1 MSESNAPRKLG
12 KGKIALI
19 ALAAAVIIAALAF
32 WLTADSRAYSRG
44 VELQEAGA
52 YSEAIAVLETIPDYK
67 DARERINACSYAIAL
82 AQEKAGSYAEA
93 QAAFAALGEY
103 EDAAAHA
110 SECGY
115 RLASELEMSGG
126 AREAEEAF
134 TALGSYKDSPARAA
148 NLEVAQTRY
157 DVERERVESQVE
169 ALTTALAAGEV
180 LLNEGAMPLDAAT
193 EEELRACVEA
203 GAALDLTLP
212 EEPRTLSEVEE
223 AADALTKIDVSAL
236 AERTAAAVAAYT
248 DSVARYE
255 LVDAPTAEFVADRLS
270 RVPEIARVVIAGEV
284 EAGEDISGE
293 APADESALGEA
304 GEATDEAASDE
315 PAGDGSASGEA
326 DTVEAETD
334 EAASGEAGMDET
346 GTDDATSD
354 EAAADEAGTDDATS
368 DEAAAD
374 ETGTDEVAA
383 GEVVSDETVSD
394 ETTVDETASDEAASD
409 EAATDETASDE
420 VAADETETDEITVDE
435 VAVDETATDEAAAG
449 EVVSDETVSDE
460 TTADEAGTDETAS
473 DEAVVDE
480 AETDEAAVDETAP
493 DEAAS
498 DEATSDAVV
507 TDETTV
513 DEAGTD
519 AAASDEAAT
528 DEAGTDEVAAGEV
541 VSDEVASDEATSDEV
556 GTDEA
561 ASDEV
566 DADEAETD
574 ESVTDETVADES
586 VTDET
591 ASDEATAGENAATEA
606 ASDENAPVDSI
617 YFASTLVSE
626 ACVYLSDEALAASDA
641 GCGGGVEIYATAEAA
656 QRRDAELSAQAGQ
669 GAHRVAGTVVI
680 RLSSALS
687 AQERET
693 LMEEVL
699 EALTTAQPGES
710 VALSE
715 SPQRLGALL
724 TVDES
729 GFVMDGDRLYY
740 ALTLVNDTESLTLE
754 FPRVRVTFYDAQ
766 GEVVASDESVRMAL
780 CPGQELAWASDIW
793 NIEEAPVSMEA
804 ELVQPR
810 SRDFIDDSALCAPL
824 EVRSAAIEREG
835 EAATLVC
842 ELYNPNDFDAPSAAV
857 TILYRDEAGALTAGE
872 TEWCGA
878 IPAGE
883 AIPFEMPLV
892 PALIQETFEVHASL
906 N

>member
-1 MSESNAPRKLG
+1 MSESNAPRKLSR
-12 KGKIALI
+12 GKIALI
-19 ALAAAVIIAALAF
+19 VLAAAAVIAALAF

-44 VELQEAGA
+44 VELQQAGA

-115 RLASELEMSGG
+115 RLASELEASGG
-126 AREAEEAF
+126 AREAEDAF
-134 TALGSYKDSPARAA
+134 TALGNYKDSPARAA

-169 ALTTALAAGEV
+169 ALTTALSAGEV
-180 LLNEGAMPLDAAT
+180 LLSEDETPLNAAT
-193 EEELRACVEA
+193 EDELRACVEA

-212 EEPRTLSEVEE
+212 EEPRTLSEVED

-248 DSVARYE
+248 DSVARYA

-284 EAGEDISGE
+284 EAGEEASGE
-293 APADESALGEA
+293 VPADESALNEA
-304 GEATDEAASDE
+304 APDEA
-315 PAGDGSASGEA
+315 AGDGSAS
-326 DTVEAETD
+326 D
-334 EAASGEAGMDET
+334 EAASGEADTDETETDGPTPDEEAVDEIVTDETAADEAVSDGGASSDAVVASEDVSGEAAGDEAVSDAAAGDEDAVEEAGTDETKSDEAAVDEIVTDEAAVDETRTDAATSGEATSDETGTDETDDDAAASDRDVMDET
-346 GTDDATSD
+346 GTDEAAPNQAISD
-354 EAAADEAGTDDATS
+354 EAASGEAASGEVAS
-368 DEAAAD
+368 DEAAS
-374 ETGTDEVAA
+374 DEVA
-383 GEVVSDETVSD
+383 SDEAASG
-394 ETTVDETASDEAASD
+394 EAASDEAASD
-409 EAATDETASDE
+409 EAAPDE
-420 VAADETETDEITVDE
+420 VASGE
-435 VAVDETATDEAAAG
+435 VA
-449 EVVSDETVSDE
+449 S
-460 TTADEAGTDETAS
+460 
-473 DEAVVDE
+473 
-480 AETDEAAVDETAP
+480 DETAP
-493 DEAAS
+493 DE
-498 DEATSDAVV
+498 V
-507 TDETTV
+507 
-513 DEAGTD
+513 
-519 AAASDEAAT
+519 ASDEAAT
-528 DEAGTDEVAAGEV
+528 DEAAAGE
-541 VSDEVASDEATSDEV
+541 
-556 GTDEA
+556 A
-561 ASDEV
+561 A
-566 DADEAETD
+566 A
-574 ESVTDETVADES
+574 
-586 VTDET
+586 
-591 ASDEATAGENAATEA
+591 
-606 ASDENAPVDSI
+606 DENAPVDCV

-656 QRRDAELSAQAGQ
+656 QLRDAELSAQAGQ
-669 GAHRVAGTVVI
+669 GAHCVAGTVVI

-687 AQERET
+687 AQEREA
-693 LMEEVL
+693 LMDEVL
-699 EALTTAQPGES
+699 EALTTAQPGEA

-715 SPQRLGALL
+715 SPQSLGALL
-724 TVDES
+724 TVGES

-793 NIEEAPVSMEA
+793 NIEEAPVSMQA

-810 SRDFIDDSALCAPL
+810 SRDFIDGTALCAPL

-835 EAATLVC
+835 EEATLVC

-857 TILYRDEAGALTAGE
+857 TILYRDDAGALTAGE
-872 TEWCGA
+872 TDWCAA

-883 AIPFEMPLV
+883 SIAFEMPLV

>member
-1 MSESNAPRKLG
+1 MSESNAPRKLSR
-12 KGKIALI
+12 GKIALI
-19 ALAAAVIIAALAF
+19 VLAAAAVIAALAF

-44 VELQEAGA
+44 VELQQAGA

-103 EDAAAHA
+103 EDAVAHA

-115 RLASELEMSGG
+115 RLASELEASGG
-126 AREAEEAF
+126 AREAEDAF
-134 TALGSYKDSPARAA
+134 TALGNYKDSPARAA

-169 ALTTALAAGEV
+169 ALTTELAAGEV
-180 LLNEGAMPLDAAT
+180 LLSEDETPLNAAT
-193 EEELRACVEA
+193 EDELRACVEA

-212 EEPRTLSEVEE
+212 EEPRTLSEVED

-248 DSVARYE
+248 DSVARYA

-284 EAGEDISGE
+284 EAKEEASGE
-293 APADESALGEA
+293 APADESALNEA
-304 GEATDEAASDE
+304 APDEA
-315 PAGDGSASGEA
+315 AGDGSVSDATASDEA
-326 DTVEAETD
+326 DTDETETD
-334 EAASGEAGMDET
+334 GPTPDEEAVDET
-346 GTDDATSD
+346 GTGAATSD
-354 EAAADEAGTDDATS
+354 EAAADEVVTDEAVADEAAVDETVTDAVTSDEATS
-368 DEAAAD
+368 DETVTDETDADAVASDGDVMDEAVAD
-374 ETGTDEVAA
+374 ETTS
-383 GEVVSDETVSD
+383 GEAVSDEVGTD
-394 ETTVDETASDEAASD
+394 ETTVAGTATDEAASDEVASDEAASD
-409 EAATDETASDE
+409 EAASGEVASDE
-420 VAADETETDEITVDE
+420 AG
-435 VAVDETATDEAAAG
+435 TDEAAAG
-449 EVVSDETVSDE
+449 E
-460 TTADEAGTDETAS
+460 
-473 DEAVVDE
+473 
-480 AETDEAAVDETAP
+480 
-493 DEAAS
+493 
-498 DEATSDAVV
+498 
-507 TDETTV
+507 
-513 DEAGTD
+513 
-519 AAASDEAAT
+519 AAA
-528 DEAGTDEVAAGEV
+528 
-541 VSDEVASDEATSDEV
+541 
-556 GTDEA
+556 
-561 ASDEV
+561 
-566 DADEAETD
+566 
-574 ESVTDETVADES
+574 
-586 VTDET
+586 
-591 ASDEATAGENAATEA
+591 
-606 ASDENAPVDSI
+606 DENAPVDCV

-641 GCGGGVEIYATAEAA
+641 GCGGGVEIYATAETA
-656 QRRDAELSAQAGQ
+656 QLRDAELSAQAGQ
-669 GAHRVAGTVVI
+669 GAHCVAGTVVI

-687 AQERET
+687 AQEREA
-693 LMEEVL
+693 LMDEVL
-699 EALTTAQPGES
+699 EALTTAQPGEA

-715 SPQRLGALL
+715 SPQSLGALL
-724 TVDES
+724 TVGES

-793 NIEEAPVSMEA
+793 NIEEAPVSMQA

-810 SRDFIDDSALCAPL
+810 SRDFIDGTALCAPL

-835 EAATLVC
+835 EEATLVC

-857 TILYRDEAGALTAGE
+857 TILYRDDAGALTAGE
-872 TEWCGA
+872 TDWCAA

-883 AIPFEMPLV
+883 SIAFEMPLV

>member
-1 MSESNAPRKLG
+1 MSESNTPRKLG

-157 DVERERVESQVE
+157 DVERERVEGQVE

-180 LLNEGAMPLDAAT
+180 LLSEGATPLDAAT

-354 EAAADEAGTDDATS
+354 EAAADEAGTD
-368 DEAAAD
+368 
-374 ETGTDEVAA
+374 
-383 GEVVSDETVSD
+383 
-394 ETTVDETASDEAASD
+394 
-409 EAATDETASDE
+409 
-420 VAADETETDEITVDE
+420 
-435 VAVDETATDEAAAG
+435 EAAAG

-473 DEAVVDE
+473 DEA
-480 AETDEAAVDETAP
+480 
-493 DEAAS
+493 
-498 DEATSDAVV
+498 
-507 TDETTV
+507 
-513 DEAGTD
+513 
-519 AAASDEAAT
+519 
-528 DEAGTDEVAAGEV
+528 GTDEVAAGEV

-556 GTDEA
+556 GTDES

-574 ESVTDETVADES
+574 ESVADES
-586 VTDET
+586 TSDET

-724 TVDES
+724 TVGES

-857 TILYRDEAGALTAGE
+857 TILYRDEAGALIAGE

>member
-1 MSESNAPRKLG
+1 MSESNAPRKLS

-157 DVERERVESQVE
+157 NVERERVESQVE

-180 LLNEGAMPLDAAT
+180 LLSEGETPLDAAT

-212 EEPRTLSEVEE
+212 EEPRTLSEAEE

-236 AERTAAAVAAYT
+236 AERAAAAVAAYT

-354 EAAADEAGTDDATS
+354 EAAADEAGTD
-368 DEAAAD
+368 
-374 ETGTDEVAA
+374 EVAA
-383 GEVVSDETVSD
+383 GEVISDETVSD

-409 EAATDETASDE
+409 EAATDETASDK

-460 TTADEAGTDETAS
+460 TTADEAGTDEA
-473 DEAVVDE
+473 
-480 AETDEAAVDETAP
+480 AP

-513 DEAGTD
+513 DEAGTDAAATDEAATDAAATDEAGTD

-574 ESVTDETVADES
+574 ESVADES

-626 ACVYLSDEALAASDA
+626 ACVYLSDEALATSDA

-793 NIEEAPVSMEA
+793 NIEEAPVSMQA

>member
-1 MSESNAPRKLG
+1 MSESNTPRKLG

-134 TALGSYKDSPARAA
+134 TALGNYKDSPARAA

-180 LLNEGAMPLDAAT
+180 LLSEGETPLDAAT
-193 EEELRACVEA
+193 EEELHACVEA

-248 DSVARYE
+248 DSVARYA

-315 PAGDGSASGEA
+315 PAGDGS
-326 DTVEAETD
+326 
-334 EAASGEAGMDET
+334 
-346 GTDDATSD
+346 
-354 EAAADEAGTDDATS
+354 
-368 DEAAAD
+368 
-374 ETGTDEVAA
+374 AA

-460 TTADEAGTDETAS
+460 TTADEAGTDETAP
-473 DEAVVDE
+473 DEAVM
-480 AETDEAAVDETAP
+480 
-493 DEAAS
+493 
-498 DEATSDAVV
+498 
-507 TDETTV
+507 DETTV

-519 AAASDEAAT
+519 AAATDEAGTDAAATDEAVT

-574 ESVTDETVADES
+574 ESVADES

-724 TVDES
+724 TVGES

-804 ELVQPR
+804 ELAQPR
-810 SRDFIDDSALCAPL
+810 SRDFIDGSALCAPL

>member
-1 MSESNAPRKLG
+1 M
-12 KGKIALI
+12 
-19 ALAAAVIIAALAF
+19 
-32 WLTADSRAYSRG
+32 
-44 VELQEAGA
+44 
-52 YSEAIAVLETIPDYK
+52 
-67 DARERINACSYAIAL
+67 
-82 AQEKAGSYAEA
+82 
-93 QAAFAALGEY
+93 
-103 EDAAAHA
+103 
-110 SECGY
+110 
-115 RLASELEMSGG
+115 
-126 AREAEEAF
+126 
-134 TALGSYKDSPARAA
+134 
-148 NLEVAQTRY
+148 
-157 DVERERVESQVE
+157 
-169 ALTTALAAGEV
+169 
-180 LLNEGAMPLDAAT
+180 
-193 EEELRACVEA
+193 
-203 GAALDLTLP
+203 
-212 EEPRTLSEVEE
+212 
-223 AADALTKIDVSAL
+223 
-236 AERTAAAVAAYT
+236 
-248 DSVARYE
+248 
-255 LVDAPTAEFVADRLS
+255 
-270 RVPEIARVVIAGEV
+270 
-284 EAGEDISGE
+284 
-293 APADESALGEA
+293 
-304 GEATDEAASDE
+304 
-315 PAGDGSASGEA
+315 
-326 DTVEAETD
+326 
-334 EAASGEAGMDET
+334 
-346 GTDDATSD
+346 
-354 EAAADEAGTDDATS
+354 
-368 DEAAAD
+368 
-374 ETGTDEVAA
+374 
-383 GEVVSDETVSD
+383 
-394 ETTVDETASDEAASD
+394 
-409 EAATDETASDE
+409 
-420 VAADETETDEITVDE
+420 
-435 VAVDETATDEAAAG
+435 
-449 EVVSDETVSDE
+449 
-460 TTADEAGTDETAS
+460 
-473 DEAVVDE
+473 
-480 AETDEAAVDETAP
+480 
-493 DEAAS
+493 
-498 DEATSDAVV
+498 
-507 TDETTV
+507 
-513 DEAGTD
+513 
-519 AAASDEAAT
+519 
-528 DEAGTDEVAAGEV
+528 
-541 VSDEVASDEATSDEV
+541 
-556 GTDEA
+556 
-561 ASDEV
+561 
-566 DADEAETD
+566 TD
-574 ESVTDETVADES
+574 ESVADES

-699 EALTTAQPGES
+699 EALTTAQPGEA

-724 TVDES
+724 TVGES

-810 SRDFIDDSALCAPL
+810 SRDFIDGSALCAPL

>member
-1 MSESNAPRKLG
+1 MSESNAPRKLS

-19 ALAAAVIIAALAF
+19 ALAAAAVIAALAF

-157 DVERERVESQVE
+157 DVERERVEGQVE

-180 LLNEGAMPLDAAT
+180 LLSEDETPLNAAT
-193 EEELRACVEA
+193 EDELRACVEA

-354 EAAADEAGTDDATS
+354 EAAADEAGTD
-368 DEAAAD
+368 
-374 ETGTDEVAA
+374 EVAA
-383 GEVVSDETVSD
+383 GEVISDETVSD

-409 EAATDETASDE
+409 EAATDETASDK

-480 AETDEAAVDETAP
+480 AETDEAAVDETA
-493 DEAAS
+493 S

-519 AAASDEAAT
+519 AAATDEAAT
-528 DEAGTDEVAAGEV
+528 DETGTDEVAAGEV

-556 GTDEA
+556 GTDES

-574 ESVTDETVADES
+574 ESVA
-586 VTDET
+586 DET

-724 TVDES
+724 TVGES

>member
-1 MSESNAPRKLG
+1 MSESNTPRKLG

-180 LLNEGAMPLDAAT
+180 LLSEGATPLDAAT

-354 EAAADEAGTDDATS
+354 EAAADEAGTD
-368 DEAAAD
+368 
-374 ETGTDEVAA
+374 EVAA
-383 GEVVSDETVSD
+383 GEVISDETVSD

-409 EAATDETASDE
+409 EAATDETASDK

-480 AETDEAAVDETAP
+480 AETDEAAVDETAT

-519 AAASDEAAT
+519 AAATDEAAT

-556 GTDEA
+556 GTDES

-574 ESVTDETVADES
+574 ESVA
-586 VTDET
+586 DET

-699 EALTTAQPGES
+699 EALTTAQPGEA

-724 TVDES
+724 TVGES

-857 TILYRDEAGALTAGE
+857 TILYRDEAGALIAGE

>member
-1 MSESNAPRKLG
+1 MSESNTPRKLG

-180 LLNEGAMPLDAAT
+180 LLSEGETPLDAAT

-354 EAAADEAGTDDATS
+354 EAAADEAGTD
-368 DEAAAD
+368 
-374 ETGTDEVAA
+374 EVAA
-383 GEVVSDETVSD
+383 GEVISDETVSD

-409 EAATDETASDE
+409 EAATDETASDK

-480 AETDEAAVDETAP
+480 AETDEAAVDETA
-493 DEAAS
+493 S

-519 AAASDEAAT
+519 AAATDEAGT

-556 GTDEA
+556 GTDES

-574 ESVTDETVADES
+574 ESVA
-586 VTDET
+586 DET

-699 EALTTAQPGES
+699 EALTTAQPGEA

-724 TVDES
+724 TVGES

>member
-1 MSESNAPRKLG
+1 MSESNAPRKLS

-19 ALAAAVIIAALAF
+19 ALAAAAVIAALAF

-157 DVERERVESQVE
+157 NVERERVESQVE

-180 LLNEGAMPLDAAT
+180 LLSEGETPLDAAT

-212 EEPRTLSEVEE
+212 EEPRTLSEAEE

-236 AERTAAAVAAYT
+236 AERAAAAVAAYT

-354 EAAADEAGTDDATS
+354 EAAADEAGTD
-368 DEAAAD
+368 
-374 ETGTDEVAA
+374 EVAA
-383 GEVVSDETVSD
+383 GEVISDETVSD

-409 EAATDETASDE
+409 EAATDETASDK

-480 AETDEAAVDETAP
+480 AETDEAAVDETA
-493 DEAAS
+493 S

-513 DEAGTD
+513 DEAATDAAATDEAATDAAATDEAGTD

-561 ASDEV
+561 ASDKV

-574 ESVTDETVADES
+574 ESVADES
-586 VTDET
+586 TSDET

-626 ACVYLSDEALAASDA
+626 ACVYLSDEALATSDA

-724 TVDES
+724 TVGES

>member
-1 MSESNAPRKLG
+1 MSESNAPRKLSR
-12 KGKIALI
+12 GKIALI
-19 ALAAAVIIAALAF
+19 VLAAAAVIAALAF
-32 WLTADSRAYSRG
+32 WLTTDSRAYSRG
-44 VELQEAGA
+44 VELQQAGA

-103 EDAAAHA
+103 EDAVAHA

-115 RLASELEMSGG
+115 RLASELEASGG
-126 AREAEEAF
+126 AREAEDAF
-134 TALGSYKDSPARAA
+134 TALGNYKDSPARAA

-169 ALTTALAAGEV
+169 ALTTALSAGEV
-180 LLNEGAMPLDAAT
+180 LLSEDETPLNAAT
-193 EEELRACVEA
+193 EDELRACVEA

-212 EEPRTLSEVEE
+212 EEPRTLSEVED

-248 DSVARYE
+248 DSVARYA

-284 EAGEDISGE
+284 EAKEEASGE
-293 APADESALGEA
+293 APADESAL
-304 GEATDEAASDE
+304 DEAAPDE
-315 PAGDGSASGEA
+315 AAGDGSASDEAASGEA
-326 DTVEAETD
+326 DTDETETDGPTPDEEAVDEIVTDETAADEAVSDGGASSDAVVAGEDVSGEAAGDEAVSDAAAGDEDAVEEAGTDETKSDEAAVDEIVTDEAAVDETGTDAATSGEATSDETVTDETDDDAAASDRDVMDETGTDEAAPNQAISDEAAPDEVASDENATD
-334 EAASGEAGMDET
+334 EAASGEVASG
-346 GTDDATSD
+346 
-354 EAAADEAGTDDATS
+354 EA
-368 DEAAAD
+368 
-374 ETGTDEVAA
+374 
-383 GEVVSDETVSD
+383 
-394 ETTVDETASDEAASD
+394 ASDEAASD
-409 EAATDETASDE
+409 EAAPDE
-420 VAADETETDEITVDE
+420 VA
-435 VAVDETATDEAAAG
+435 
-449 EVVSDETVSDE
+449 S
-460 TTADEAGTDETAS
+460 
-473 DEAVVDE
+473 
-480 AETDEAAVDETAP
+480 

-498 DEATSDAVV
+498 DEVASGEVASGEVASG
-507 TDETTV
+507 EAAS
-513 DEAGTD
+513 DEAVSD
-519 AAASDEAAT
+519 EVASDEAAT
-528 DEAGTDEVAAGEV
+528 DEAAAGE
-541 VSDEVASDEATSDEV
+541 
-556 GTDEA
+556 A
-561 ASDEV
+561 A
-566 DADEAETD
+566 A
-574 ESVTDETVADES
+574 
-586 VTDET
+586 
-591 ASDEATAGENAATEA
+591 
-606 ASDENAPVDSI
+606 DENAPVDCV

-656 QRRDAELSAQAGQ
+656 QLRDAELSAQAGQ
-669 GAHRVAGTVVI
+669 GAHCVAGTVVI

-687 AQERET
+687 AQEREA
-693 LMEEVL
+693 LMDEVL
-699 EALTTAQPGES
+699 EALTTAQPGEA

-715 SPQRLGALL
+715 SPQSLGALL
-724 TVDES
+724 TVGES

-793 NIEEAPVSMEA
+793 NIEEAPVSMQA

-810 SRDFIDDSALCAPL
+810 SRDFIDGTALCAPL

-835 EAATLVC
+835 EEATLVC

-857 TILYRDEAGALTAGE
+857 TILYRDDAGALTAGE
-872 TEWCGA
+872 TDWCAA

-883 AIPFEMPLV
+883 SIAFEMPLV

>member
-1 MSESNAPRKLG
+1 MSESNAPRKLSR
-12 KGKIALI
+12 GKIALI
-19 ALAAAVIIAALAF
+19 VLAAAAVIAALAF

-44 VELQEAGA
+44 VELQQAGA

-103 EDAAAHA
+103 EDAVAHA

-115 RLASELEMSGG
+115 RLASELEASGG
-126 AREAEEAF
+126 AREAEDAF
-134 TALGSYKDSPARAA
+134 TALGNYKDSPARAA

-169 ALTTALAAGEV
+169 ALTTALSAGEV
-180 LLNEGAMPLDAAT
+180 LLSEDETPLNAAT
-193 EEELRACVEA
+193 EDELRACVEA

-212 EEPRTLSEVEE
+212 EEPRTLSEVED

-248 DSVARYE
+248 DSVARYA

-284 EAGEDISGE
+284 EAKEEASGE
-293 APADESALGEA
+293 APADESAL
-304 GEATDEAASDE
+304 DEAAPDE
-315 PAGDGSASGEA
+315 AAGDGSAS
-326 DTVEAETD
+326 D
-334 EAASGEAGMDET
+334 EAASGEADTDETETDGPTPDEEAVDEIVTDETAADEAVSDGGASSDAVVAGEYVSGEPAGDEAVSDAAAGDEDAVEEAGTDETKSDEAAVDEIVTDEAAVDETGTDAATSGEATSDETVTDETDDDAAASDRDVMDET
-346 GTDDATSD
+346 GTD
-354 EAAADEAGTDDATS
+354 EAAPNQAI
-368 DEAAAD
+368 
-374 ETGTDEVAA
+374 
-383 GEVVSDETVSD
+383 
-394 ETTVDETASDEAASD
+394 SDEAASG
-409 EAATDETASDE
+409 E
-420 VAADETETDEITVDE
+420 VAS
-435 VAVDETATDEAAAG
+435 DETATDEAAAG
-449 EVVSDETVSDE
+449 EAVSDEAASGEVASDETATDEAAAGEAVSDE
-460 TTADEAGTDETAS
+460 AASGEVASDEAGTDEA
-473 DEAVVDE
+473 
-480 AETDEAAVDETAP
+480 
-493 DEAAS
+493 
-498 DEATSDAVV
+498 
-507 TDETTV
+507 
-513 DEAGTD
+513 
-519 AAASDEAAT
+519 
-528 DEAGTDEVAAGEV
+528 AAGE
-541 VSDEVASDEATSDEV
+541 
-556 GTDEA
+556 A
-561 ASDEV
+561 A
-566 DADEAETD
+566 A
-574 ESVTDETVADES
+574 
-586 VTDET
+586 
-591 ASDEATAGENAATEA
+591 
-606 ASDENAPVDSI
+606 DENAPVDCV

-656 QRRDAELSAQAGQ
+656 QLRDAELSAQAGQ
-669 GAHRVAGTVVI
+669 GAHCVAGTVVI

-687 AQERET
+687 AQEREA
-693 LMEEVL
+693 LMDEVL
-699 EALTTAQPGES
+699 EALTTAQPGEA

-715 SPQRLGALL
+715 SPQSLGALL
-724 TVDES
+724 TVGES

-754 FPRVRVTFYDAQ
+754 FPRVRVTFYDVQ

-793 NIEEAPVSMEA
+793 NIEEAPVSMQA

-810 SRDFIDDSALCAPL
+810 SRDFIDGTALCAPL

-835 EAATLVC
+835 EEATLVC

-857 TILYRDEAGALTAGE
+857 TILYRDDAGALTAGE
-872 TEWCGA
+872 TDWCAA

-883 AIPFEMPLV
+883 SIAFEMPLV

>member
-115 RLASELEMSGG
+115 RLASELETSGG

-180 LLNEGAMPLDAAT
+180 LLSEGETPLDAAT

-354 EAAADEAGTDDATS
+354 EAAADEAGTNDATS

-435 VAVDETATDEAAAG
+435 VAVDETGTDEAAAG

-513 DEAGTD
+513 DEAVTD

-541 VSDEVASDEATSDEV
+541 VSDEV

-574 ESVTDETVADES
+574 ESVADES

-591 ASDEATAGENAATEA
+591 ASDEATADENAAIEA

-724 TVDES
+724 TVGES

-857 TILYRDEAGALTAGE
+857 TILYRDEAGALIAGE